1 MSYLLIGNLLMTLFV
16 FLFFNFKEKNMT
28 YIHLN
33 ISTMIVVL
41 MNYPLLGHANFI
53 SKTFV
58 LFIGSISVV
67 HLYLRYYHSDNYNIY
82 IRYKWFH
89 LLLAL
94 LFNIS
99 IPFIIMHSDKSV
111 YLSSAYLSVSFFII
125 GLIMY
130 QLSEVNRTV
139 KWFQFEYLNIY
150 KYINHPKRIGEYL
163 FAISFMLLVLFLPKG
178 YLYIIPTI
186 LYIIYLKSSSLFKN
200 Q

>member
-33 ISTMIVVL
+33 VSTMIVVL

-58 LFIGSISVV
+58 LFIGSISVM

>member
-58 LFIGSISVV
+58 LFIGSISVM

-82 IRYKWFH
+82 IRYRWFH

>member
-58 LFIGSISVV
+58 LFIGSISVM

-82 IRYKWFH
+82 ILYKWFH

>member
-1 MSYLLIGNLLMTLFV
+1 MSYLLIGNIVMTLFI
-16 FLFFNFKEKNMT
+16 FLFFYFKEKKLT

-33 ISTMIVVL
+33 ISTMITVL
-41 MNYPLLGHANFI
+41 TNYPLLGHANFI

-58 LFIGSISVV
+58 LFIGSISVM
-67 HLYLRYYHSDNYNIY
+67 HLYLRYYHADNYNIY
-82 IRYKWFH
+82 IHNKWLHF
-89 LLLAL
+89 LLAL

-99 IPFIIMHSDKSV
+99 IPFIIIHSDESI

-130 QLSEVNRTV
+130 QLSEVNGTV

-163 FAISFMLLVLFLPKG
+163 FAISFMLLVMFIP
-178 YLYIIPTI
+178 YNYIYFVLGII
-186 LYIIYLKSSSLFKN
+186 YIIYIKQSLLFNN

>member
-58 LFIGSISVV
+58 LFIGSIDVI

-94 LFNIS
+94 LFNVS

-130 QLSEVNRTV
+130 QLSEVNRQV

-163 FAISFMLLVLFLPKG
+163 FAISFMLLVLFLPNG

-186 LYIIYLKSSSLFKN
+186 FYIIYLKSSSLFKN

>member
-33 ISTMIVVL
+33 ISTIIVVL

-58 LFIGSISVV
+58 LFIGLISVM

-82 IRYKWFH
+82 ICYKWFH

-94 LFNIS
+94 LFNVS
-99 IPFIIMHSDKSV
+99 IPLIIMHSDKSV

>member
-58 LFIGSISVV
+58 LFIGSISVM

-82 IRYKWFH
+82 IRYRWFH
-89 LLLAL
+89 LLLAS

>member
-58 LFIGSISVV
+58 LFIGSISVM

-82 IRYKWFH
+82 IRYRWFH

-94 LFNIS
+94 LFNVS
-99 IPFIIMHSDKSV
+99 IPFIIIHSDKSI

-139 KWFQFEYLNIY
+139 KWFQFEYINIY

>member
-41 MNYPLLGHANFI
+41 TNYPLLGHANFI

-58 LFIGSISVV
+58 LFIGSIGFM
-67 HLYLRYYHSDNYNIY
+67 HLYLRYYHSGNYNIY
-82 IRYKWFH
+82 IHYKWLH

-94 LFNIS
+94 LFNVS
-99 IPFIIMHSDKSV
+99 IPFIIIHSDKSI

-125 GLIMY
+125 GLIFY
-130 QLSEVNRTV
+130 QLSEVDRTV

-163 FAISFMLLVLFLPKG
+163 FAVSFMLLVLFLPKG

>member
-33 ISTMIVVL
+33 VSTMIVVL

-58 LFIGSISVV
+58 LFIGSIGVM

-82 IRYKWFH
+82 IRYRWFH

-94 LFNIS
+94 LFNVS
-99 IPFIIMHSDKSV
+99 IPFIIIHSDKSI

-163 FAISFMLLVLFLPKG
+163 FAISFMLLALFLPNG

>member
-58 LFIGSISVV
+58 LFIGSIDVI

-94 LFNIS
+94 LFNVS

-130 QLSEVNRTV
+130 QLSEVNRQV

>member
-16 FLFFNFKEKNMT
+16 FLFFNFKEQNMT

-41 MNYPLLGHANFI
+41 TNYPLLGHANFI

-58 LFIGSISVV
+58 LFIGSISVM

-82 IRYKWFH
+82 IHYKWLH

-99 IPFIIMHSDKSV
+99 IPFIIIHSDESV

-130 QLSEVNRTV
+130 QLSEVNGTV

-163 FAISFMLLVLFLPKG
+163 FAISFILLILFLPKS
-178 YLYIIPTI
+178 YLYIIPFI
-186 LYIIYLKSSSLFKN
+186 LYIIYIKSSLLFKH

>member
-16 FLFFNFKEKNMT
+16 FFFFNFKEKNMT

-33 ISTMIVVL
+33 ISTIIVVL

-58 LFIGSISVV
+58 LFIGLISVM

-94 LFNIS
+94 LFNVS
-99 IPFIIMHSDKSV
+99 IPLIIMHSDKSV

>member
-58 LFIGSISVV
+58 LFIGSIDVI

>member
-53 SKTFV
+53 SKTFL
-58 LFIGSISVV
+58 LFIGSISVM

-82 IRYKWFH
+82 IRYRWFH

>member
-58 LFIGSISVV
+58 LFIGSIDVI

-94 LFNIS
+94 LFNVS

-130 QLSEVNRTV
+130 QLSEVNRQV

-186 LYIIYLKSSSLFKN
+186 FYIIYLKSSSLFKN

>member
-1 MSYLLIGNLLMTLFV
+1 MSYLLVGNLLMTLFV

-58 LFIGSISVV
+58 LFIGSISVM

-82 IRYKWFH
+82 IRYRWFH

-99 IPFIIMHSDKSV
+99 IPFIIMHSDKSI

>member
-1 MSYLLIGNLLMTLFV
+1 MSYLLVGNLLMTLFV

-58 LFIGSISVV
+58 LFIGSISVM

-99 IPFIIMHSDKSV
+99 IPFIIMHSDKSI

>member
-58 LFIGSISVV
+58 LFIGSISVM

>member
-58 LFIGSISVV
+58 LFIGSISVM

-82 IRYKWFH
+82 IRYRWFH

-178 YLYIIPTI
+178 CLYIIPTI

>member
-1 MSYLLIGNLLMTLFV
+1 MSYLLVGNLLMTLFV

-58 LFIGSISVV
+58 LFIGSISVM

>member
-58 LFIGSISVV
+58 LFIGSIDVI

-94 LFNIS
+94 LFNVS

-163 FAISFMLLVLFLPKG
+163 FAISFMLLVLFLPNG

>member
-33 ISTMIVVL
+33 VSTMIVVL

-53 SKTFV
+53 SKSFV
-58 LFIGSISVV
+58 LFIGSIGVM

-82 IRYKWFH
+82 IRYRWFH

-94 LFNIS
+94 LFNVS
-99 IPFIIMHSDKSV
+99 IPFIIIHSDKSI